1 MHKSMHKSISLSTG
15 ISNPRLLDA
24 LSLLVELDLLACNQ
38 ALLQRATDANG
49 SHGSLEAHRR
59 RDVIQ
64 TAGCELVGLSD
75 EGLAEPAVVVR
86 RDFASNA
93 TRLIDVD
100 QVRCR
105 LCVNSEF
112 ACGAGD
118 FSGCPVSMQYG
129 QGIEGYNGLQ
139 SS

>member
-1 MHKSMHKSISLSTG
+1 MHKSISLYTS

-49 SHGSLEAHRR
+49 SHGPLEAHRR
-59 RDVIQ
+59 RGVIQ

-75 EGLAEPAVVVR
+75 EGLAEPTVVVR

-118 FSGCPVSMQYG
+118 FNICFIGALLSYG
-129 QGIEGYNGLQ
+129 
-139 SS
+139 